1 MEAGAALTGDQCWP
15 PPALGCLDSENSLT
29 LRAFTTESLANLE
42 ALEGASE
49 DELSHE
55 LSLGSE
61 PWDVPCASAEGSQ
74 CKAGTTQQRP
84 LNPHATVV
92 TTSRA

>member
-1 MEAGAALTGDQCWP
+1 MAGDQGQGA
-15 PPALGCLDSENSLT
+15 PALGCLDSENSLT

-55 LSLGSE
+55 LSLSE
-61 PWDVPCASAEGSQ
+61 PWDVPCAAAEGSQ
-74 CKAGTTQQRP
+74 GKAGTTQQRP